1 MTKKKQHTDQN
12 TYLGSLNSPVQVN
25 FTEGQKALLV
35 DKAIEA
41 GMPLSVFIR
50 AGALAQAGAVMAVAQ
65 EVRHALTDP
74 QNIGV
79 TRKAKREARGAQ
91 ESRKGGKRAVR

>member
-1 MTKKKQHTDQN
+1 MKKHTDQN
-12 TYLGSLNSPVQVN
+12 TYLGELNSPVQVN
-25 FTEGQKALLV
+25 FTAEQKSLLV
-35 DKAIEA
+35 NKAIEA

-50 AGALAQAGAVMAVAQ
+50 AGALAQAGAVMAVAL

-79 TRKAKREARGAQ
+79 ARKAKREAKA
-91 ESRKGGKRAVR
+91 RKAAR